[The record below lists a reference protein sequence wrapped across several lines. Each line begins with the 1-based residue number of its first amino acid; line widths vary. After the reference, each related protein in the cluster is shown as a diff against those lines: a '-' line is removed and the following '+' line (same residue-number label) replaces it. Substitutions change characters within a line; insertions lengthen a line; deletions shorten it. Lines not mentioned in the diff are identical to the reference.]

1 MGAGRL
7 LFHAGLRVRVFCCTI
22 VPCLVLNHGTF
33 QHSQLVLLSVAVSSC
48 IYLCVFH
55 RLKFRASDV
64 SFAPSPAVG
73 APVVV
78 AASAIAAF
86 VLLFSAIMTPVPE
99 RPRQSPSVPTC

>member
-1 MGAGRL
+1 M
-7 LFHAGLRVRVFCCTI
+7 FFCCTI

-55 RLKFRASDV
+55 RLNFCASDV

-73 APVVV
+73 APVVHAAVVVFVV
-78 AASAIAAF
+78 ALF
-86 VLLFSAIMTPVPE
+86 VFVVAVVVVLGFV
-99 RPRQSPSVPTC
+99 SVVVAVVVVSVFFYPFDVF